1 MKIKTISNDIF
12 NLAHNVYKELGGGF
26 NEAVLQKAF
35 AIELREAKIKYLQE
49 VNIEIFYKG
58 HSIGTDRPD
67 FLLLTPAKS
76 NWALSDPLI
85 LETKWSNKLT
95 NDNRMQLK
103 SYFKSL
109 PRNKNSTLHKA
120 TTLVPGFSTSLESG
134 SLSPVKKPAAL
145 LALALLI
152 QKVVALLLSPE
163 KSAENQ
169 TKNTP

>member
-1 MKIKTISNDIF
+1 MNIGAISKDIF
-12 NLAHNVYKELGGGF
+12 NLAHKVYKELGGGF
-26 NEAVLQKAF
+26 NETVLQKAF

-85 LETKWSNKLT
+85 LETKWSNKLS

-103 SYFKSL
+103 SYLKSL
-109 PRNKNSTLHKA
+109 PRNKNSTLHK
-120 TTLVPGFSTSLESG
+120 TSTGILLKFLKTEEFVPGKQSIPEIELEFWEYNKRRDSMK
-134 SLSPVKKPAAL
+134 LKYVLPLKD
-145 LALALLI
+145 
-152 QKVVALLLSPE
+152 E
-163 KSAENQ
+163 
-169 TKNTP
+169 